1 MLRQAGAFEP
11 VNGGWQINEVI
22 LRMLLKPG
30 NQVKIIDRKKNTSDD
45 AVIITAVTAGE
56 KEFSLAIK
64 SVLSLYPGDEITLEA
79 PQREDA
85 LYIIRATVLEVLGGG
100 TCILKQLGEEQ
111 RWQRRKSGR
120 IPVNYRA
127 EYVLLSE
134 KIDVNSFKEAKILNI
149 SRGGAL
155 LMVKTPLELMGELQ
169 LFFEIPLNKEREI
182 STGMKGKV
190 VREHLPATGGHDEW
204 QYSYGVEFE
213 EPFYALS
220 G

>member
-1 MLRQAGAFEP
+1 
-11 VNGGWQINEVI
+11 
-22 LRMLLKPG
+22 MLLKPG
-30 NQVKIIDRKKNTSDD
+30 NQVKIIDRNKNTSGD
-45 AVIITAVTAGE
+45 AVVLTADAAGE
-56 KEFSLAIK
+56 KEFSLAIM
-64 SVLSLYPGDEITLEA
+64 SVLSLYSGDEVALEA

-85 LYIIRATVLEVLGGG
+85 LYIIRATVLEVLDGGA
-100 TCILKQLGEEQ
+100 CILKQLGEEQ

-169 LFFEIPLNKEREI
+169 LFFEISLNREREI

-190 VREHLPATGGHDEW
+190 VREHLLATGDHDEW

>member
-1 MLRQAGAFEP
+1 
-11 VNGGWQINEVI
+11 
-22 LRMLLKPG
+22 MLLKPG

-111 RWQRRKSGR
+111 RWQRRKSER

-127 EYVLLSE
+127 EYILLD
-134 KIDVNSFKEAKILNI
+134 KICVNSFQEARILNI
-149 SRGGAL
+149 SRGG
-155 LMVKTPLELMGELQ
+155 
-169 LFFEIPLNKEREI
+169 
-182 STGMKGKV
+182 
-190 VREHLPATGGHDEW
+190 
-204 QYSYGVEFE
+204 
-213 EPFYALS
+213 
-220 G
+220 

>member
-1 MLRQAGAFEP
+1 
-11 VNGGWQINEVI
+11 
-22 LRMLLKPG
+22 MLLKPG
-30 NQVKIIDRKKNTSDD
+30 NQVKIIDRNKNTSGD
-45 AVIITAVTAGE
+45 AVVLTADAAGE
-56 KEFSLAIK
+56 KEFSLAIM
-64 SVLSLYPGDEITLEA
+64 SVLSLYSGDEVALEA

-85 LYIIRATVLEVLGGG
+85 LYIIRATVLEVLDGGA
-100 TCILKQLGEEQ
+100 CILKQLGEEQ

-134 KIDVNSFKEAKILNI
+134 KVDVNSFKQAKILNI

-169 LFFEIPLNKEREI
+169 LFFEISLNREREI

-190 VREHLPATGGHDEW
+190 VREHLLATGDHDEW

>member
-1 MLRQAGAFEP
+1 M
-11 VNGGWQINEVI
+11 
-22 LRMLLKPG
+22 
-30 NQVKIIDRKKNTSDD
+30 
-45 AVIITAVTAGE
+45 
-56 KEFSLAIK
+56 
-64 SVLSLYPGDEITLEA
+64 
-79 PQREDA
+79 
-85 LYIIRATVLEVLGGG
+85 
-100 TCILKQLGEEQ
+100 
-111 RWQRRKSGR
+111 
-120 IPVNYRA
+120 
-127 EYVLLSE
+127 
-134 KIDVNSFKEAKILNI
+134 NSFKEAKILNI

>member
-1 MLRQAGAFEP
+1 
-11 VNGGWQINEVI
+11 
-22 LRMLLKPG
+22 MLLKPG
-30 NQVKIIDRKKNTSDD
+30 NQVKIIDRNKNTSGD
-45 AVIITAVTAGE
+45 AVVLTADAAGE
-56 KEFSLAIK
+56 KEFSLAIM
-64 SVLSLYPGDEITLEA
+64 SVLSLYSGDEVALEA

-85 LYIIRATVLEVLGGG
+85 LYIIRATVLEVLDNGA
-100 TCILKQLGEEQ
+100 CILKQLGEEQ

-134 KIDVNSFKEAKILNI
+134 KVDVNSFKQAKILNI

-169 LFFEIPLNKEREI
+169 LFFEISLNREREI

-190 VREHLPATGGHDEW
+190 VREHLLATGDHDEW

>member
-1 MLRQAGAFEP
+1 M
-11 VNGGWQINEVI
+11 
-22 LRMLLKPG
+22 
-30 NQVKIIDRKKNTSDD
+30 
-45 AVIITAVTAGE
+45 TAVTAGE
-56 KEFSLAIK
+56 KEFSLAIM

-85 LYIIRATVLEVLGGG
+85 LYIIRATVLEVLDGGA
-100 TCILKQLGEEQ
+100 CILKQLGEEQ

-134 KIDVNSFKEAKILNI
+134 KVDVNSFKQAKILNI

-169 LFFEIPLNKEREI
+169 LFFEISLNREREI

-190 VREHLPATGGHDEW
+190 VREHLLATGDHDEW

>member
-1 MLRQAGAFEP
+1 
-11 VNGGWQINEVI
+11 
-22 LRMLLKPG
+22 MLLKPG
-30 NQVKIIDRKKNTSDD
+30 NEVKIIDRKKNTSGD
-45 AVIITAVTAGE
+45 AVIMTAVTAGE
-56 KEFSLAIK
+56 KEFSLAIM

-85 LYIIRATVLEVLGGG
+85 LYIIRATVLEVLDGGA
-100 TCILKQLGEEQ
+100 CILKQLGEEQ

-134 KIDVNSFKEAKILNI
+134 KVDVNSFKQAKILNI

-169 LFFEIPLNKEREI
+169 LFFEISLNREREI

-190 VREHLPATGGHDEW
+190 VREHLLATGDHDEW